1 MKTTV
6 VDYLVKK
13 LEFLGINHIFGL
25 PGDYNFNILDAII
38 KSKNVEWINST
49 NELNAGYCA
58 DGYARIKGY
67 GALVTTYGVGELS
80 AINAIAGSY
89 AESVPVMFPLFI

>member
-25 PGDYNFNILDAII
+25 PGII
-38 KSKNVEWINST
+38 TLIYWMQ
-49 NELNAGYCA
+49 L
-58 DGYARIKGY
+58 
-67 GALVTTYGVGELS
+67 
-80 AINAIAGSY
+80 
-89 AESVPVMFPLFI
+89 